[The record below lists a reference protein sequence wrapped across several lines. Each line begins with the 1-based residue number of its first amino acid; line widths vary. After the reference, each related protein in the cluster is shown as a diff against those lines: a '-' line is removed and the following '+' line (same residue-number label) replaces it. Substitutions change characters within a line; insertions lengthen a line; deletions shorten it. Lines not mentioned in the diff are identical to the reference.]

1 MRLCDVPTDSVAEHE
16 TITAHFTNHCP
27 NRTAGFSLI
36 ALVSVCAIDR
46 ECTWTPLVRRCQAAI
61 AVRRSPS
68 YIGVRPRNLN
78 LKESNEMAE
87 IQNEPVASV
96 IEDLYPLAQVAKI
109 LRCSRK
115 SVYRLISSGRLNAVR
130 WGRSYRFRR
139 EDIQRFV
146 RNSAIPSRDRK

>member
-1 MRLCDVPTDSVAEHE
+1 VTVPGHFWFGVAKRRLP
-16 TITAHFTNHCP
+16 
-27 NRTAGFSLI
+27 
-36 ALVSVCAIDR
+36 
-46 ECTWTPLVRRCQAAI
+46 
-61 AVRRSPS
+61 VRRSPS